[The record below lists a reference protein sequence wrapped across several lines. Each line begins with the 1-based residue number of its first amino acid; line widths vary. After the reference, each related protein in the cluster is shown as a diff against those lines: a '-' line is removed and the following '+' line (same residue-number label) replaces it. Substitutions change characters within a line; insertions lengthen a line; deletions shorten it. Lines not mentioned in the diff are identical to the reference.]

1 MPLAGRLT
9 DMRHF
14 SAPALF
20 EGIKHPHA
28 GHTRHHGI
36 ADLLRAQVR
45 QARAVLTQFR
55 DLFTAH
61 REAAQ
66 DAQRHIEMLAR
77 SNARL
82 TKKLVRLKR
91 DAAQAR
97 HFAYHDQLTG
107 LPNRN
112 LLMDRLTQA
121 LAQAARQHKQVGLL
135 LLDLDQFKSVNDR
148 LGHAAGDQV
157 LQEVAGR
164 LSACIRSCD
173 TACRYGGD
181 EFVIMLPEIDGR
193 ASVEAVAGKIRA
205 RLFAPYMLDDRVI
218 VLTASIGIAVY
229 RSDGRDG
236 SELIREADSA
246 MYLAKARRD
255 SVARSH

>member
-1 MPLAGRLT
+1 MRIQETHIAGQLK
-9 DMRHF
+9 DMRLF
-14 SAPALF
+14 SFPALF
-20 EGIKHPHA
+20 EGFNHPHPGQA
-28 GHTRHHGI
+28 RQDGI

-45 QARAVLTQFR
+45 QARTLLTQFR

-61 REAAQ
+61 RETPQ
-66 DAQRHIEMLAR
+66 DARQHIEMLAR

-82 TKKLVRLKR
+82 TKKVVRLKR
-91 DAAQAR
+91 AAAQAR

-107 LPNRN
+107 LPNRS

-157 LQEVAGR
+157 LQEVARR

-181 EFVIMLPEIDGR
+181 EFVIMLPEIDSR
-193 ASVEAVAGKIRA
+193 ANAETVARKIRT
-205 RLFAPYMLDDRVI
+205 RLFAPY
-218 VLTASIGIAVY
+218 
-229 RSDGRDG
+229 
-236 SELIREADSA
+236 SA
-246 MYLAKARRD
+246 RQPGHR
-255 SVARSH
+255 H